1 MADAISPASGSTAA
15 ATTRIVSR
23 ASAEQRVQQAPQQ
36 RKIPEA
42 VDTRP
47 APARE
52 TGQLA
57 RVQQEQQGQTVSDQ
71 AFLTRQDLAKAAVQ
85 ANEPQPGRVGR
96 TINTTA

>member
-36 RKIPEA
+36 RRIPEA
-42 VDTRP
+42 ADTRP
-47 APARE
+47 APARQ
-52 TGQLA
+52 TRQVA
-57 RVQQEQQGQTVSDQ
+57 QAQQEQQAQKVSDQ

-85 ANEPQPGRVGR
+85 AKEPQPAGVGR